1 MNAKTWMPLGLAVAL
16 GLTAAFVAQRSMHN
30 KNSQTAQKMVQ
41 IAVAKAPIAPG
52 AMLGPDDITL
62 TPMPGEAPPPQ
73 TFTNPGDL
81 IGRVISAPMVPGQAF
96 VTTLL
101 APKGTLA
108 GLEALVPQGM
118 RAVTVDVTESGAMSG
133 LLTPGA
139 RVDVV
144 VTNINREDQ
153 SKSVTRT
160 IVQNLTVAAVGQRLS
175 PAKSDGEKEMP
186 VARTVTLLVTPH
198 NAQMLDMA
206 QSIGRIRL
214 IMRATGDQAKD
225 VVDNV
230 MFTELLGGDE
240 NVFAPTPTPNPVVPV
255 VAPATQSSVQQA
267 TFPTTRPAT
276 QTASPAQPP
285 TRVVT
290 LINGSEEHHLTFEE
304 PLPIRPTD
312 YTDVSKDR
320 DNVIPN

>member
-1 MNAKTWMPLGLAVAL
+1 MNAKTLMPLGLAVAL

-30 KNSQTAQKMVQ
+30 KNTQTAQKTVQ
-41 IAVAKAPIAPG
+41 IAVAKASIAPG

-62 TPMPGEAPPPQ
+62 TPMPGDAPPAS

-96 VTTLL
+96 VSTLL

-133 LLTPGA
+133 LLAPGA

-153 SKSVTRT
+153 SRSVTRT

-175 PAKSDGEKEMP
+175 PTKSDGEKEMP

-198 NAQMLDMA
+198 DAQMLDMA

-214 IMRATGDQAKD
+214 IMRATGDQSKQ
-225 VVDNV
+225 VVDNT
-230 MFTELLGGDE
+230 MFTELLSGDD
-240 NVFAPTPTPNPVVPV
+240 NVFSPTPTPPPVVPV
-255 VAPATQSSVQQA
+255 VAPATQ
-267 TFPTTRPAT
+267 PAVE
-276 QTASPAQPP
+276 QVVVKPSHPASPTSPLPP
-285 TRVVT
+285 PQRIVT
-290 LINGSEEHHLTFEE
+290 LINGAEERHIAFDE

-312 YTDVSKDR
+312 YTDVSKD
-320 DNVIPN
+320 NVIPN

>member
-16 GLTAAFVAQRSMHN
+16 GLTAAFVAQRSIHN
-30 KNSQTAQKMVQ
+30 KNAQAPQKAVS
-41 IAVAKAPIAPG
+41 IAVAKAAIAPG
-52 AMLGPDDITL
+52 AMLGPDDIAL
-62 TPMPGEAPPPQ
+62 TPMPGDAPPPQ
-73 TFTNPGDL
+73 TFTNAGDL

-133 LLTPGA
+133 LLSPGSH
-139 RVDVV
+139 VDVV
-144 VTNINREDQ
+144 VTNINREDPN
-153 SKSVTRT
+153 KSVTRT
-160 IVQNLTVAAVGQRLS
+160 IVQNLAVAAVGQRLS

-198 NAQMLDMA
+198 DAQMLDMA
-206 QSIGRIRL
+206 QAMGRVRL
-214 IMRATGDQAKD
+214 VMRATGDQNKD

-230 MFTELLGGDE
+230 VFTELLSGEDRFVGS
-240 NVFAPTPTPNPVVPV
+240 PNPAPVVPV
-255 VAPATQSSVQQA
+255 VAPATQPAVEQAVQ
-267 TFPTTRPAT
+267 PTTRPAP
-276 QTASPAQPP
+276 QVVAAPVPP

-290 LINGSEEHHLTFEE
+290 LINGAEERHITFEE
-304 PLPIRPTD
+304 PLPVRPTD
-312 YTDVSKDR
+312 YTDVSKD
-320 DNVIPN
+320 NAIPN